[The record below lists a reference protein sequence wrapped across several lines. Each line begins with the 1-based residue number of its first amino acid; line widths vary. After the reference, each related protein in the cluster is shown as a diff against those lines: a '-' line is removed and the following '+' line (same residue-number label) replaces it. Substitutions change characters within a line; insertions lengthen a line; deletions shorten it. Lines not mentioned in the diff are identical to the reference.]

1 MTELD
6 ESIDAIA
13 IAVTNNLHLTWL
25 KKCNL
30 HAYSLSTVYDALYA
44 ITIRNWHP
52 NNQRDSLNKR
62 VALLLRKNPKIV
74 QAIEQFKKP
83 VLELK
88 FSHKWLEG
96 KHTVNDLA
104 KEPYDS
110 KFDNTGKEEDT
121 QSKDVPTTTGTKF
134 ILSNIKQRIIDELNS
149 NIEFNQRHVERMQ
162 AEANVVKKVVTPLT
176 HQSRCNVIA
185 IAFWALWF
193 NRSSIY
199 HEGAGKNAH
208 GVISFIKAYITEID
222 RLENATSTMHFSVD
236 KKWEPPV
243 GDVLKLNFDA
253 SFQQDTNRSVSGVI
267 VRNAKGL
274 IMAAC
279 THLNE
284 YIMDSTMAVACAYLQ
299 SITFAEDLGFRKII
313 VEGDSL
319 IVIKKMRT
327 PVDDKSCISAPVKE
341 VKARIRSF
349 ESINFSFA
357 PRCANNAAHVL
368 AEERQSHASSMYW
381 VEEAPTSVER
391 AAERDRWWLNSND

>member
-1 MTELD
+1 MMELD

-62 VALLLRKNPKIV
+62 VALL
-74 QAIEQFKKP
+74 KK
-83 VLELK
+83 ELK

-110 KFDNTGKEEDT
+110 KSDNTGKEEDT

-149 NIEFNQRHVERMQ
+149 NIIKDMWKGCKQRP
-162 AEANVVKKVVTPLT
+162 T
-176 HQSRCNVIA
+176 QSRCNVIA

-243 GDVLKLNFDA
+243 
-253 SFQQDTNRSVSGVI
+253 
-267 VRNAKGL
+267 VRNAEGL

-284 YIMDSTMAVACAYLQ
+284 YIMDSTVAVACAYLQ

-349 ESINFSFA
+349 ESLNFSFV

-381 VEEAPTSVER
+381 VEQAPTSVER

>member
-1 MTELD
+1 MMELD

-13 IAVTNNLHLTWL
+13 IAVTNNLHLTWP

-44 ITIRNWHP
+44 ITIRNWYP

-96 KHTVNDLA
+96 KHIVNDLA

-110 KFDNTGKEEDT
+110 KSNNTGKEE
-121 QSKDVPTTTGTKF
+121 
-134 ILSNIKQRIIDELNS
+134 ILNLKI
-149 NIEFNQRHVERMQ
+149 
-162 AEANVVKKVVTPLT
+162 
-176 HQSRCNVIA
+176 QSRCKVIA

-193 NRSSIY
+193 NRNSIY
-199 HEGAGKNAH
+199 HEGAGKNAQ

-267 VRNAKGL
+267 VRNAEGL

-279 THLNE
+279 SHLNE
-284 YIMDSTMAVACAYLQ
+284 YIMDFTMAVACAYLQ
-299 SITFAEDLGFRKII
+299 SISFAEDLGFRKII
-313 VEGDSL
+313 VAGDSL

-327 PVDDKSCISAPVKE
+327 PVDDKSCISATVKE

-349 ESINFSFA
+349 ESINFSFVS
-357 PRCANNAAHVL
+357 RCANNAAHVL

-391 AAERDRWWLNSND
+391 AAARDRWWLNSND